1 MTYIPKGTKRHWTAE
16 EESLLAESWG
26 VCGIPALA
34 KKLNRSQGAIKL
46 RASRLHLGPLLMGG
60 DYVTLNQL
68 VTAFNRTGSYSYK
81 MISWVENRGLPVHNK
96 RVQQNT
102 FRVVYLKE
110 FWIWA
115 EKNRSFLD
123 FSKLEPLAFGEEPA
137 WVAEQRKRDFKA
149 CSLQRKDPW
158 TPAEDAKLRM
168 LLEQYKYTYE
178 QMSDMLR
185 RSPGAIQRRCADLGL
200 KARPVRINPH
210 GPGAVWH
217 QEDYDRLAEGIKSG
231 ESYMSISKALGK
243 SEKAIRGKV
252 YYCYLTENAD
262 KVRAMMAGGNW
273 GDGAPEP
280 TVWQARL
287 LSRSRAE
294 MQTTMTMLVEALNCR
309 IQQVGYDPALEDHWN
324 QYWQRTTCLHMFWAT
339 VEDRYIAAGQTH
351 GDVTAEC
358 MTAGTAGNGYLAG
371 QIATIV
377 DVFDYYTSC
386 TNLTESGGGSDAPT
400 DDEFYEQLRQSE
412 DNYSTAGPK
421 GGYIAKA
428 KAVSNDIADVLP
440 NSPTPGEVRIYVL
453 MEDGTIAGQEVKNAV
468 LAACNADETRPLT
481 DHVLVEDPET
491 VEYDIDT
498 TYYLNR
504 GGPSAADVQ
513 SEVNAAVDAYV
524 KWQAGKLG
532 RDINPSELTRRM
544 MVNGVKRVVIRSPV
558 YTELRSGNVA
568 TDASGRVALADLTDT
583 VPQVGKLRGRTVT
596 SGGYEDE

>member
-96 RVQQNT
+96 RVQQNA

-110 FWIWA
+110 FWTWA

-137 WVAEQRKRDFKA
+137 WVAEQRERDFKA

-168 LLEQYKYTYE
+168 LLEQYKCTYE

-185 RSPGAIQRRCADLGL
+185 RSPGAIQRRCADFGL

-210 GPGAVWH
+210 GPEAVWH

-309 IQQVGYDPALEDHWN
+309 IRQVGYDPALEDHWN
-324 QYWQRTTCLHMFWAT
+324 QYWQRTTCLHW
-339 VEDRYIAAGQTH
+339 DDLKH
-351 GDVTAEC
+351 C
-358 MTAGTAGNGYLAG
+358 TAGCTDCDSCAEYKKIPPQYCARCG
-371 QIATIV
+371 AT
-377 DVFDYYTSC
+377 
-386 TNLTESGGGSDAPT
+386 
-400 DDEFYEQLRQSE
+400 FYERKENTFCLQCRFDRKKQ
-412 DNYSTAGPK
+412 AQ
-421 GGYIAKA
+421 
-428 KAVSNDIADVLP
+428 
-440 NSPTPGEVRIYVL
+440 RHW
-453 MEDGTIAGQEVKNAV
+453 
-468 LAACNADETRPLT
+468 CR
-481 DHVLVEDPET
+481 
-491 VEYDIDT
+491 
-498 TYYLNR
+498 
-504 GGPSAADVQ
+504 
-513 SEVNAAVDAYV
+513 VNA
-524 KWQAGKLG
+524 
-532 RDINPSELTRRM
+532 
-544 MVNGVKRVVIRSPV
+544 KRGERP
-558 YTELRSGNVA
+558 
-568 TDASGRVALADLTDT
+568 
-583 VPQVGKLRGRTVT
+583 
-596 SGGYEDE
+596 

>member
-1 MTYIPKGTKRHWTAE
+1 
-16 EESLLAESWG
+16 
-26 VCGIPALA
+26 
-34 KKLNRSQGAIKL
+34 
-46 RASRLHLGPLLMGG
+46 MGG

-110 FWIWA
+110 FWTWA

-137 WVAEQRKRDFKA
+137 WMAEQRKRDFKA

-210 GPGAVWH
+210 GPEAVWR

-287 LSRSRAE
+287 LSRSRAG

-309 IQQVGYDPALEDHWN
+309 IQQVSYDPALEEHWN
-324 QYWQRTTCLHMFWAT
+324 QYWQRTTCLHWDDLKHCT
-339 VEDRYIAAGQTH
+339 AAGIAEMQRRLDGICLTEMRVPLNRNTKNRREVELRMAADQT
-351 GDVTAEC
+351 VTAMWC
-358 MTAGTAGNGYLAG
+358 CFALAIHQTLG
-371 QIATIV
+371 FGR
-377 DVFDYYTSC
+377 DRL
-386 TNLTESGGGSDAPT
+386 NRLH
-400 DDEFYEQLRQSE
+400 
-412 DNYSTAGPK
+412 K
-421 GGYIAKA
+421 
-428 KAVSNDIADVLP
+428 
-440 NSPTPGEVRIYVL
+440 
-453 MEDGTIAGQEVKNAV
+453 
-468 LAACNADETRPLT
+468 
-481 DHVLVEDPET
+481 ET
-491 VEYDIDT
+491 VENYRQFNEWNGSGSRDEQQ
-498 TYYLNR
+498 YAFERLR
-504 GGPSAADVQ
+504 HCAEQALR
-513 SEVNAAVDAYV
+513 SEVVIVQENDDYDSRARLWERQLEDSI
-524 KWQAGKLG
+524 KAGVHKAKVETK
-532 RDINPSELTRRM
+532 RKAC
-544 MVNGVKRVVIRSPV
+544 VN
-558 YTELRSGNVA
+558 
-568 TDASGRVALADLTDT
+568 ALATNVLSDAARQQAALKVQQDFF
-583 VPQVGKLRGRTVT
+583 G
-596 SGGYEDE
+596 GGYR

>member
-110 FWIWA
+110 FWTWA

-210 GPGAVWH
+210 GPEAVWH

-273 GDGAPEP
+273 GDGTPEP

-294 MQTTMTMLVEALNCR
+294 MQTTMTMLVEALNRR

-324 QYWQRTTCLHMFWAT
+324 QYWQRTTCLHWDDLKHCTADCTDCDSCAEYKKIPPQYCARCGAT
-339 VEDRYIAAGQTH
+339 
-351 GDVTAEC
+351 
-358 MTAGTAGNGYLAG
+358 
-371 QIATIV
+371 
-377 DVFDYYTSC
+377 
-386 TNLTESGGGSDAPT
+386 
-400 DDEFYEQLRQSE
+400 FYERKENTFCLQCRFDRKKQ
-412 DNYSTAGPK
+412 AQ
-421 GGYIAKA
+421 
-428 KAVSNDIADVLP
+428 
-440 NSPTPGEVRIYVL
+440 RHW
-453 MEDGTIAGQEVKNAV
+453 
-468 LAACNADETRPLT
+468 CR
-481 DHVLVEDPET
+481 
-491 VEYDIDT
+491 
-498 TYYLNR
+498 
-504 GGPSAADVQ
+504 
-513 SEVNAAVDAYV
+513 VNA
-524 KWQAGKLG
+524 
-532 RDINPSELTRRM
+532 
-544 MVNGVKRVVIRSPV
+544 KRGERP
-558 YTELRSGNVA
+558 
-568 TDASGRVALADLTDT
+568 
-583 VPQVGKLRGRTVT
+583 
-596 SGGYEDE
+596 